1 MLVLL
6 LALAGGQGI
15 PDSGGGGWGG
25 SSGGGGWGGSSDR
38 RRSGGGGHAW
48 VQMRGSKF
56 QSLNSNSR
64 ELELTNLLGLV
75 QHWGTSGTN

>member
-25 SSGGGGWGGSSDR
+25 SSGGGGWDDR
-38 RRSGGGGHAW
+38 RRSGGGGHAGL
-48 VQMRGSKF
+48 QMRGSKF
-56 QSLNSNSR
+56 QS
-64 ELELTNLLGLV
+64 
-75 QHWGTSGTN
+75 